1 MLRTVRNVFF
11 RWFALLFFPSPVSI
25 KNNDDAIVLDSENRN
40 RCVKSLSSSGLVR
53 LLLCRYVAD
62 YLYHEER
69 QMLVS
74 RKKRCKF
81 AIRTPSF
88 TQYQDSKGVRIARWE
103 ITGRITDEI
112 ESCERNLS
120 PNVGNLPSC
129 LICHGQRR
137 FLASLKRSENFGK
150 REWTL
155 NRGGVHLE
163 LHIYIY
169 SRRIESSPFKKPVL
183 VLTRLYGNV
192 FRDGGTFRSTRARIS
207 WQ

>member
-1 MLRTVRNVFF
+1 MFF
-11 RWFALLFFPSPVSI
+11 FDGSRCCSSPPPFLLKIMMTRSSL
-25 KNNDDAIVLDSENRN
+25 NYDSENRN

-88 TQYQDSKGVRIARWE
+88 PQYQDSKGVRIARWE

-120 PNVGNLPSC
+120 PKSWKPSVLFNLP
-129 LICHGQRR
+129 RP
-137 FLASLKRSENFGK
+137 ASFFSVAETKRK
-150 REWTL
+150 LR
-155 NRGGVHLE
+155 
-163 LHIYIY
+163 
-169 SRRIESSPFKKPVL
+169 
-183 VLTRLYGNV
+183 
-192 FRDGGTFRSTRARIS
+192 
-207 WQ
+207 